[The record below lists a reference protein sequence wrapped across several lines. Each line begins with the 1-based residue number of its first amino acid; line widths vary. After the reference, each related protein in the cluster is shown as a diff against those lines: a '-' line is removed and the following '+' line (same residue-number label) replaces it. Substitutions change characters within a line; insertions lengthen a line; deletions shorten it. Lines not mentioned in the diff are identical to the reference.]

1 MIGRLS
7 GTLIAKKGT
16 TVLLD
21 VQGVGYE
28 CQIPF
33 SDTLML
39 GEAGS
44 PLVLWTHV
52 QIKEDAHELYGFL
65 SQPARQF
72 FRLLIK
78 ISGVGPKMA
87 LTILSGVDLPGFV
100 QAVELQNTACLRSL
114 PGIGQKTAER
124 LMLELRDKFKKN
136 PTEWQALATS
146 GMASSI
152 EIPQAALTPNQEL
165 VLKAPEGAA
174 IKKPRAAQAAGQS
187 GNAMDAKAAMLDAV
201 SALINLGYKPP
212 DAHQAVSRAFQQLTS
227 SDTTTGLSSEILI
240 RQALQQSFSRI

>member
-7 GTLIAKKGT
+7 GTLIAKKNT
-16 TVLLD
+16 AVLID

-44 PLVLWTHV
+44 SLILWTHL

-87 LTILSGVDLPGFV
+87 LTILSGVDLPGFM
-100 QAVELQNTACLRSL
+100 QAVERQDTACLKSL

-136 PTEWQALATS
+136 PAEWQVLA
-146 GMASSI
+146 ASSL
-152 EIPQAALTPNQEL
+152 ELPKAVEPENQEL
-165 VLKAPEGAA
+165 VLEAP
-174 IKKPRAAQAAGQS
+174 INTKTNKTKTTQATSQS
-187 GNAMDAKAAMLDAV
+187 TQGNALDTKEAMNDAI

-212 DAHQAVSRAFQQLTS
+212 DAYQAVSRAFQQAS
-227 SDTTTGLSSEILI
+227 SKELAAGLSSEILI
-240 RQALQQSFSRI
+240 REALKGFSRV